1 MKIRTALALAGS
13 LLMATSLFAQ
23 KSDDSTAG
31 PRDKELRGRALS
43 VPVIFD
49 GVQVPAGY
57 RLPDHS
63 LTFVLDHGV
72 VHAFTSPA
80 VADEYVRQQIEA
92 RTGKGGLST
101 NSYPVCDWP
110 QEYSLF
116 NKNAYFTGSANIT
129 LSYGSEYTELDSISW
144 NNSISAVKAACLP
157 YYTALYSCRNF
168 QMYVSGNCA
177 DPDRLLIQG
186 GDIYYD
192 LNSFSFNNQTSSI
205 RFE

>member
-1 MKIRTALALAGS
+1 MKIRTALVLASS

-23 KSDDSTAG
+23 SRGDDSAVG
-31 PRDKELRGRALS
+31 PKIQSGRALS

-49 GVQVPAGY
+49 GVQFPAGHV
-57 RLPDHS
+57 LPDHS
-63 LTFVLDHGV
+63 LTFVLEHGV
-72 VHAFTSPA
+72 VHAFTSPS

-92 RTGKGGLST
+92 RTKGGLST

-110 QEYSLF
+110 QDYSLF

-129 LSYGSEYTELDSISW
+129 LSYGSQYTELDTISW

-186 GDIYYD
+186 GDIYND